1 MAQQLD
7 FLTFLKAVSCV
18 VAGYALYKAYKNYKK
33 TKTTTSLLMF
43 ILIIIFAVNLLA
55 QIFDLERILNLFQL
69 IHLNFF
75 LAVLPILSYLVIEY
89 LTEKKYEVEQEREK
103 IKGTFKQYVNPYVV
117 DKLIDTD
124 GAHLKGTK
132 KTITVLFADIRDFTP
147 IAERIKAEE
156 TVELLDE
163 YFKIVTKCVQKNG
176 GMIDKFI
183 GDSVMAI
190 YNMPISQ
197 VDHAD
202 RAVKTGI
209 DIVDAV
215 KEWNKKLRYKISV
228 GIGIHTGE
236 AVVGSMGTD
245 TYKEYTAIG
254 DTVNT
259 ASRLQSEA
267 KNEVIISETTKN
279 SLRDKKIRCMSI
291 GALSLK
297 GKTEKINAY
306 KVVL

>member
-1 MAQQLD
+1 MASWL
-7 FLTFLKAVSCV
+7 FVFFAI
-18 VAGYALYKAYKNYKK
+18 AAFAIAAYALIKTYKDYRK
-33 TKTTTSLLMF
+33 TESKMS
-43 ILIIIFAVNLLA
+43 LIIFIIMILFFMNMLA
-55 QIFDLERILNLFQL
+55 QAFDIEGILALART
-69 IHLNFF
+69 IRLNFF
-75 LAVLPILSYLVIEY
+75 LAFLPILSFLVIDY
-89 LTEKKYEVEQEREK
+89 ILARKSEVEQEREK

-117 DKLIDTD
+117 DKVIATD

-156 TVELLDE
+156 TVNLLDE
-163 YFKIVTKCVQKNG
+163 YFKVITKCVQKNG

-190 YNMPISQ
+190 YNAPISQ

-209 DIVDAV
+209 EIMSAI
-215 KEWNKKLRYKISV
+215 KELNKRLRNKINVGV
-228 GIGIHTGE
+228 GINTGE
-236 AVVGSMGTD
+236 AVIGSMGTEN
-245 TYKEYTAIG
+245 YKEYTAIG

-259 ASRLQSEA
+259 AARLQGEA

-279 SLRDKKIRCMSI
+279 SLKSRNIRLSSI
-291 GALSLK
+291 GSLSLR
-297 GKTEKINAY
+297 GKTEKVKAY
-306 KVVL
+306 KVV